1 MKPVLQ
7 QDLLATVASSKS
19 RAAGSAVVR
28 RLHSQALELVA
39 AEDLGRASFM
49 FRIRSLQGVEGPVL
63 VVESERLE
71 APWLLPSTGT
81 LTALA
86 CGVCT
91 LGVALEERVR
101 TLFAQGKRSL
111 ALALD
116 SLGNE
121 LLFEVSARMRHRM
134 MRQTHRQGL
143 TLSGELRSGD
153 PGLALETQP
162 LVLRLAEAERIG
174 VTASRGAVLHPLKS
188 MSCVFGVGIDLP
200 EARWSRCDTCRSRE
214 RCSIAPAT

>member
-1 MKPVLQ
+1 M
-7 QDLLATVASSKS
+7 
-19 RAAGSAVVR
+19 
-28 RLHSQALELVA
+28 
-39 AEDLGRASFM
+39 
-49 FRIRSLQGVEGPVL
+49 L

-116 SLGNE
+116 SLQGFRDWLRAE
-121 LLFEVSARMRHRM
+121 LAAF
-134 MRQTHRQGL
+134 QPP
-143 TLSGELRSGD
+143 
-153 PGLALETQP
+153 PG
-162 LVLRLAEAERIG
+162 
-174 VTASRGAVLHPLKS
+174 
-188 MSCVFGVGIDLP
+188 
-200 EARWSRCDTCRSRE
+200 
-214 RCSIAPAT
+214 APPA